1 MLRVLQHYFPVRT
14 ALLVAMETVLLM
26 AVLSVGMTQHLWEL
40 LSDPTSASES
50 ARSVSAQLT
59 RLSLLPSDGL
69 QRCLLTA
76 MAMTLAAQ
84 LSIGLNRLYEFQVSA
99 SRYERASRFVESAGG
114 GIALCL
120 VIVIVGRL
128 IGSNAILGFPGLAL
142 TQTIQTLTASLAAG
156 YALLYVARFAF
167 HGLVRRADLDVRVLV
182 LGSRGPAHALAHQI
196 IEHPEAGFR
205 VVGLIPEPTSSE
217 RSSGVGAP
225 PDLVTAAEEAESD
238 STRSLVLDEIQLLE
252 RAIENKDTAL
262 RRERGADSAQ
272 GEESLREL
280 LEKLEVEMVVVALED
295 RRATLPIKDLL
306 NAKLGGIEVRER
318 EEIYEQVTGRI
329 AVAAMRPSYLIFNAG
344 FRRHPWA
351 AMMKRVVDVVVS
363 VVMLLLLWPVML
375 ATAIAVRATSPG
387 PVLFTQERIGQ
398 DGRPFVL
405 MKFRSMRAD
414 AEKLSGPVWASE
426 DDPRITPWGRF
437 MRKTRLDELPQL
449 FNVLAGSMSL
459 VGPRPERQ
467 HFVDQLA
474 ARIPYFQLRHIV
486 KPGVTGWA
494 QINYPYG
501 NTEQDALH
509 KLQYDLF
516 YIKNYS
522 VLFDLS
528 ILISTIKTV
537 VLRRGT

>member
-205 VVGLIPEPTSSE
+205 VGGLSPSRRPLSDRAASVHRRISSRRRRRPSPT
-217 RSSGVGAP
+217 RR
-225 PDLVTAAEEAESD
+225 AASC
-238 STRSLVLDEIQLLE
+238 STRSSSSNARSRTRTRRSAASAGPIPP
-252 RAIENKDTAL
+252 RARSRCASCWRSWRSRWSSSRWRTGA
-262 RRERGADSAQ
+262 RRSRS
-272 GEESLREL
+272 R
-280 LEKLEVEMVVVALED
+280 
-295 RRATLPIKDLL
+295 
-306 NAKLGGIEVRER
+306 
-318 EEIYEQVTGRI
+318 
-329 AVAAMRPSYLIFNAG
+329 
-344 FRRHPWA
+344 
-351 AMMKRVVDVVVS
+351 
-363 VVMLLLLWPVML
+363 
-375 ATAIAVRATSPG
+375 TS
-387 PVLFTQERIGQ
+387 
-398 DGRPFVL
+398 
-405 MKFRSMRAD
+405 
-414 AEKLSGPVWASE
+414 
-426 DDPRITPWGRF
+426 
-437 MRKTRLDELPQL
+437 
-449 FNVLAGSMSL
+449 
-459 VGPRPERQ
+459 
-467 HFVDQLA
+467 
-474 ARIPYFQLRHIV
+474 
-486 KPGVTGWA
+486 
-494 QINYPYG
+494 
-501 NTEQDALH
+501 
-509 KLQYDLF
+509 
-516 YIKNYS
+516 
-522 VLFDLS
+522 
-528 ILISTIKTV
+528 
-537 VLRRGT
+537 